1 MLPRAFQ
8 AIACCGS
15 VSHPG
20 PSITP
25 PCQPGSVEL
34 DHPRHK
40 HRWQGWQQEGYPDPE
55 RLGPP
60 HQLPCGLRPPRD
72 VTGEQPG
79 RDVEH
84 AVDMLFRGQDT
95 ADLISNHRV
104 RMGRR
109 HMGGR
114 QASQQNCEGPR
125 TAKRCPQQHSRPD
138 QKYLHTLQRTLPH
151 PRCFGKYGVAMDRE
165 IREPE
170 AQPSEIHN
178 VRKTLAAGRPHV
190 QCLRRGTAVDEHP
203 AQGSRAGLFVAP
215 APSPVASSAPVSGC
229 SSGSDRVRRLTA
241 SSASVSRSER
251 PTA

>member
-25 PCQPGSVEL
+25 PCQPGSAEL
-34 DHPRHK
+34 DHPRRK

-60 HQLPCGLRPPRD
+60 HQLPCGLRPPCD

-125 TAKRCPQQHSRPD
+125 TAKRCPQQLPTRPEVSAHRAAYSPAPPMFREVRCGDGSRNPRTRSPAKRD
-138 QKYLHTLQRTLPH
+138 TQRTQNLG
-151 PRCFGKYGVAMDRE
+151 CW
-165 IREPE
+165 
-170 AQPSEIHN
+170 
-178 VRKTLAAGRPHV
+178 
-190 QCLRRGTAVDEHP
+190 
-203 AQGSRAGLFVAP
+203 
-215 APSPVASSAPVSGC
+215 SPTCPMPTPWNGC
-229 SSGSDRVRRLTA
+229 G
-241 SSASVSRSER
+241 
-251 PTA
+251 